1 MKAGKQ
7 PWVSVG
13 NLRAGRPRVTHKAGH
28 NKANCRCKV
37 VCFAGIVNKTIVP
50 IRFSELPKAEKQ
62 KRRLVMEYG
71 RYLRIMGLTRER
83 CPEMRCLVCFTN
95 GDLCALCIL

>member
-7 PWVSVG
+7 PWVSAG

-37 VCFAGIVNKTIVP
+37 VCFAGIVNIVKLAP
-50 IRFSELPKAEKQ
+50 QNNCANKVFRIAQ
-62 KRRLVMEYG
+62 G
-71 RYLRIMGLTRER
+71 RETREKVGHGVR
-83 CPEMRCLVCFTN
+83 QIFENYEV
-95 GDLCALCIL
+95 D